1 MRPGRTLGAHDRL
14 MVDDSVSE
22 WRNPEH
28 ALDYLARADTFP
40 HRAEGEGVLLD
51 HVPRDARRI
60 LDLGTGDGRL
70 LALLR
75 MDRPDSV
82 GVGLDVSEPMIE
94 AARARFADQ
103 ASVEFVRHDLA
114 EPMPDLGSFDA
125 VVSCFAIQHVHDT
138 RKRTLYAEA
147 FDRLAPGGVFCN
159 LEHVASPTARL
170 HRAFYQALGYARTSR
185 ILPITCSTWR
195 RSLAGLC
202 LRGPSRLPAEMP
214 PVKNVGEPCS
224 GEPHARIDGGREE
237 TSVSRLRPRDTRRLS
252 PTRPA
257 SLLGLGGGRRG
268 QSRKIA
274 ISTTMGE
281 AGRNLPSRR

>member
-1 MRPGRTLGAHDRL
+1 MTGTGAFWEN
-14 MVDDSVSE
+14 V
-22 WRNPEH
+22 
-28 ALDYLARADTFP
+28 LDP
-40 HRAEGEGVLLD
+40 
-51 HVPRDARRI
+51 VPRDARRI

-75 MDRPDSV
+75 MDRPDS
-82 GVGLDVSEPMIE
+82 
-94 AARARFADQ
+94 ARFADQ

-125 VVSCFAIQHVHDT
+125 VVSCLAIQHVHDT

-147 FDRLAPGGVFCN
+147 FDRLVPPGGVFCN

-170 HRAFYQALGYARTSR
+170 HRAFYQALGDARTSR

-214 PVKNVGEPCS
+214 PVKNVG
-224 GEPHARIDGGREE
+224 
-237 TSVSRLRPRDTRRLS
+237 
-252 PTRPA
+252 
-257 SLLGLGGGRRG
+257 
-268 QSRKIA
+268 
-274 ISTTMGE
+274 
-281 AGRNLPSRR
+281 